1 MSKKR
6 KSFKQDTPIQSKN
19 GVKMEKASRPL
30 TREALIS
37 MQVIDAKG
45 QLVGKVKDIAFTV
58 GKTGICLTVENQ
70 TGEIQNI
77 SWEDVQAASD
87 FILLKAVPQGNS
99 ENQQPIQTSSL
110 MQEEKVSK
118 SYEQQQPVQAS
129 SLSEEEKVFGP
140 YEQTPQTVQTDVQQQ
155 SSSPLCPTCGQPLTW
170 IPQYKRWYCYND
182 KKYVSVSKKRL
193 LGLMKSSDDDQFKM
207 AQEKSTQHLCPTC
220 NQPLTWIPQY
230 KRWYCY
236 NDKKYV

>member
-6 KSFKQDTPIQSKN
+6 KSFKQVASIQNKN
-19 GVKMEKASRPL
+19 GVKMEKTDKPL

-45 QLVGKVKDIAFTV
+45 RLIGKVKDIAFTV
-58 GKTGICLTVENQ
+58 GKAGICLTVENEA
-70 TGEIQNI
+70 GEIQHVP
-77 SWEDVQAASD
+77 WEDVQAASD
-87 FILLKAVPQGNS
+87 FILLKAVPES
-99 ENQQPIQTSSL
+99 TLSKSTSSQQPQTVQTSALS
-110 MQEEKVSK
+110 EAEKVSK
-118 SYEQQQPVQAS
+118 SFEQQSKPVQNS

-140 YEQTPQTVQTDVQQQ
+140 YEQSQQTVQTEVKQESTQ
-155 SSSPLCPTCGQPLTW
+155 PLCPTCNQALTW

-182 KKYVSVSKKRL
+182 KKYVAVN
-193 LGLMKSSDDDQFKM
+193 
-207 AQEKSTQHLCPTC
+207 EKSTQRLCPTC